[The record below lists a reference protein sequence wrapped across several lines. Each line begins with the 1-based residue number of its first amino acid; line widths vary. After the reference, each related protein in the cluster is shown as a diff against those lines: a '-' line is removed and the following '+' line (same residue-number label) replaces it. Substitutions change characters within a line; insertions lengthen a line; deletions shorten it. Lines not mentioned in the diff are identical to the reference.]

1 MPVSVV
7 VSVVILDGVSVV
19 VATDVSIGDC
29 GDEDTCELFGLSVV
43 VTSEDSVDS
52 TVEVPES

>member
-1 MPVSVV
+1 M
-7 VSVVILDGVSVV
+7 VILDGVSVV

-43 VTSEDSVDS
+43 VASEDSVNS